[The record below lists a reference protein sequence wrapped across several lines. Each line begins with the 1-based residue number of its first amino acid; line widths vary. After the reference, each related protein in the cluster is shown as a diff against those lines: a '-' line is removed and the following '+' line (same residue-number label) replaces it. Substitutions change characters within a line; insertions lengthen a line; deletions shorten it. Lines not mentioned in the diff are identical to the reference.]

1 MRNLKK
7 HLVTVALT
15 TGLAL
20 AGALSATVSEAAAA
34 ESTPARAPVAGQAS
48 VTAAGVTYMGSTR
61 DLAVCHSTGLW
72 YVNYGGAT
80 YYYCQEYYDPNT
92 GRWYALYVGV

>member
-7 HLVTVALT
+7 RLVTVALT

-20 AGALSATVSEAAAA
+20 AGALGATGSAVAA
-34 ESTPARAPVAGQAS
+34 ESTPAHEPVVGQAS
-48 VTAAGVTYMGSTR
+48 VAAAGRTYMGSTR
-61 DLAVCHSTGLW
+61 DLSACHSTGLW
-72 YVNYGGAT
+72 YVLNGYAT
-80 YYYCQEYYDPNT
+80 YYSCEEYYDPNT

>member
-1 MRNLKK
+1 MPNLRK
-7 HLVTVALT
+7 HLVAVVLA

-20 AGALSATVSEAAAA
+20 VGASGATASAAVA
-34 ESTPARAPVAGQAS
+34 EPAHTSAPSAGQAPA
-48 VTAAGVTYMGSTR
+48 TAAGVTYMGSTR
-61 DLAVCHSTGLW
+61 DLLACHNTGLW

-80 YYYCQEYYDPNT
+80 YYYCQEYYDSAT

>member
-1 MRNLKK
+1 MPNLRKP
-7 HLVTVALT
+7 LVAVVLA

-20 AGALSATVSEAAAA
+20 AGASGASAAVA
-34 ESTPARAPVAGQAS
+34 EPAPTSAPSAVQAPA
-48 VTAAGVTYMGSTR
+48 TADGVTYMGSTR
-61 DLAVCHSTGLW
+61 DLLACHSTGLW

-80 YYYCQEYYDPNT
+80 YYYCQEYYDPAT